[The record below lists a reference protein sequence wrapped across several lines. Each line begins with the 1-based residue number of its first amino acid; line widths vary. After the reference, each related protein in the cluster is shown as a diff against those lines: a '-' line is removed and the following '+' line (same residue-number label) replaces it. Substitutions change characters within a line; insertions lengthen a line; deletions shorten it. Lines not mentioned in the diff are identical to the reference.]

1 MHDCT
6 NRTYKKAWKV
16 VEVYRKDK
24 REDDRMNG
32 GDKREKYDIEK
43 KLWIVGMYREDEW
56 EDDSIWNI
64 ICCNERYGSI

>member
-16 VEVYRKDK
+16 VEVCRKDK

-43 KLWIVGMYREDEW
+43 KLWMVGRYREEEW
-56 EDDSIWNI
+56 EDDGIWNI

>member
-24 REDDRMNG
+24 REDDRMSD

-43 KLWIVGMYREDEW
+43 KLWMVGRYREEEW
-56 EDDSIWNI
+56 EDDGIWNI